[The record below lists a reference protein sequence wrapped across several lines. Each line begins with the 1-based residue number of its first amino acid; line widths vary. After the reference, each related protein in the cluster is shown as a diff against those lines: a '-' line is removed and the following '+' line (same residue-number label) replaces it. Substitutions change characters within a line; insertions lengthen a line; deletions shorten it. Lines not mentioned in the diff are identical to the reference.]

1 MTENNTPNNIPNN
14 MDVVVVIDK
23 DKLPEDIRKML
34 EQNLPKDVQDKV
46 FDMLQKGN
54 MSNISLLQRDKG
66 DKADNNISK
75 DNNIPKDNRL
85 FAIQTGEVIGN
96 IYKDGIYKKEEDS
109 HIKNK
114 DINNSKVLSKDLGGC
129 C

>member
-1 MTENNTPNNIPNN
+1 MEPNKAPKNLPNN

-23 DKLPEDIRKML
+23 DKLPEDVRKML

-54 MSNISLLQRDKG
+54 MGNISLLQRDKEEQPKQSKSG
-66 DKADNNISK
+66 QDKE
-75 DNNIPKDNRL
+75 NRM

-96 IYKDGIYKKEEDS
+96 IYDKNFKLDDIDKKQ
-109 HIKNK
+109 
-114 DINNSKVLSKDLGGC
+114 
-129 C
+129 